1 MESKFENNN
10 NRPVLDPDALRAAG
24 LERIRQLSGN
34 IWSDHNATDPGIT
47 MLEAVSFSIL
57 DLGYRTTF
65 DIRDLLTEPNKS
77 NPSYE
82 YSFHEPYS
90 ILPSA
95 PLTINDYRKL
105 ILENI
110 EGVKN
115 VWLKDTK
122 KTIIVPEAIVKAYN
136 IEKTIEVKGFYNVF
150 IDVNSVDNA
159 EKIVNEV
166 SNLLHKNRNICEDFN
181 TIDENKILK
190 HLPVGIEA
198 DIEVNPDENYSLI
211 LEQISEALSTY
222 ISPDLRLYTLEDML
236 SKGKSVAD
244 IFTGPFPKNG
254 YVDIEEMED
263 FDSVKTLYVS
273 DVIKLIMQIKGVVS
287 VRSMRFVVGGDDWK
301 KVHIDKDNYQ
311 ITINESD
318 KYVFRFDEIKD
329 KPNLNKIN
337 FLLNNYRFNVKIT
350 KGETSKTEDKVKE
363 SDYKLK
369 ESQYRFE
376 KDNATNRDLDRY
388 YTVQN
393 DFPSV
398 YLVGTENIARSETD
412 LRKAQRLQ
420 MKGYLTFFDQLFAD
434 FLTRLNSA
442 KKILSW
448 DTVDKLEDWETRQ
461 KSYLQRILTDYDI
474 DDFHSIVDEKGY
486 ADYFNNSKVFNI
498 NSELDNQNRAL
509 NHLLARFG
517 ESFVNFSIL
526 QYIAN
531 TGDTID
537 DESKFRLIKNKSMML
552 KMLPTLGYRRTMA
565 IDYRSEL
572 SVSPQPI
579 RNMWYDYGNYYAI
592 EQKLY
597 IKLGINDYSPLKKL
611 HPKVAKRA
619 EDNGGVTLFEDNRA
633 TTYTETFGLHI
644 YEHNLLIHSDISEG
658 NFLRQYTDDSKT
670 KYSNDPYSMKVTVVL
685 PGWLNIVQNHQFREI
700 IENAIKEELPA
711 HIAVKICWID
721 PMQMLNLEQQYD
733 IFIQSLRN
741 KDDNDAALS
750 NFVGTLS
757 RLKNIYQEANL
768 DKETLLG
775 YTTLVT
781 EQYKWKIN

>member
-10 NRPVLDPDALRAAG
+10 NRPVLDPDTLRAAG
-24 LERIRQLSGN
+24 LERIRQLSGA

-47 MLEAVSFSIL
+47 ILEVLNFSVL

-65 DIRDLLTEPNKS
+65 DIRDLLTEPDEY

-82 YSFHEPYS
+82 YAFHEPYS

-115 VWLKDTK
+115 VWLKPAK
-122 KTIIVPEAIVKAYN
+122 KTIAVPSAIAKEYN
-136 IEKTIEVKGFYNVF
+136 IKEIISVKGFYDVF

-159 EKIVNEV
+159 EQIANDV

-181 TIDENKILK
+181 AIDEGKVLK

-198 DIEVNPDENYSLI
+198 DIEVNPDENYPLI
-211 LEQISEALSTY
+211 LEQISEALSAY
-222 ISPDLRLYTLEDML
+222 ISPDLRLYTLEEML
-236 SKGKSVAD
+236 AKGKSVAD

-254 YVDIEEMED
+254 YVDIEEMDD
-263 FDSVKTLYVS
+263 FDSVKTLYIS

-287 VRSMRFVVGGDDWK
+287 VRSMRFVVGGDNWG
-301 KVHIDKDNYQ
+301 KVEVNNYQ
-311 ITINESD
+311 ITIRDSE
-318 KYVFRFDEIKD
+318 KYVFRFYGDDLLQDTKTKLNGIK
-329 KPNLNKIN
+329 
-337 FLLNNYRFNVKIT
+337 FLLNNYRFSVKLDKKAETT
-350 KGETSKTEDKVKE
+350 KRVKPFE
-363 SDYKLK
+363 
-369 ESQYRFE
+369 YRFE
-376 KDNATNRDLDRY
+376 KETSTNRKLNKY

-393 DFPSV
+393 DFPAV
-398 YLVGTENIARSETD
+398 YLVGKENISQSETD

-448 DTVDKLEDWETRQ
+448 DTVDKLEDWKTRQ

-474 DDFHSIVDEKGY
+474 DDFHSIIDEKSY

-498 NSELDNQNRAL
+498 DSELDNQNRAL

-526 QYIAN
+526 QYIVN
-531 TGDTID
+531 VGGTID
-537 DESKFRLIKNKSMML
+537 DESKFRLIKNKSTML

-572 SVSPQPI
+572 SASDQPLNNNDN
-579 RNMWYDYGNYYAI
+579 NMWYDYGNYYAI

-597 IKLGINDYSPLKKL
+597 IKLGIKDYSPLKRL

-619 EDNGGVTLFEDNRA
+619 EDNGGVPLFEDNRA
-633 TTYTETFGLHI
+633 AIYTEAFGLHI
-644 YEHNLLIHSDISEG
+644 YEHNLLLSNEISEE
-658 NFLRQYTDDSKT
+658 NFLRQYTDDRKSD
-670 KYSNDPYSMKVTVVL
+670 YSNDPYSMKVTVVL
-685 PGWLNIVQNHQFREI
+685 PGWLNIVQNHQFRTI
-700 IENAIKEELPA
+700 IENAVAEEFPA

-721 PMQMLNLEQQYD
+721 PLQMYRIETSYEDFLKEKRGNE
-733 IFIQSLRN
+733 N
-741 KDDNDAALS
+741 NDTALS
-750 NFVGTLS
+750 VFASTLS

-768 DKETLLG
+768 GKDTILG
-775 YTTLVT
+775 HTTLVT

>member
-110 EGVKN
+110 EGIKN

-122 KTIIVPEAIVKAYN
+122 KKIIVPEAIVKAYN
-136 IEKTIEVKGFYNVF
+136 IEKTIEVKGFYDVF

-350 KGETSKTEDKVKE
+350 KGETSKTEDKVKD

-448 DTVDKLEDWETRQ
+448 DTADKLEDWETRQ

-579 RNMWYDYGNYYAI
+579 SNMWYDYGNYYAI

>member
-47 MLEAVSFSIL
+47 MLEAVSFSVL

-110 EGVKN
+110 EGIKN

-122 KTIIVPEAIVKAYN
+122 KKIIVPESIVKAYN
-136 IEKTIEVKGFYNVF
+136 IERTIEVKGFYDVF

-350 KGETSKTEDKVKE
+350 KGETSKTEDKVKD

-420 MKGYLTFFDQLFAD
+420 MKGYLTFFDQLLAD

-531 TGDTID
+531 NGDTID

>member
-136 IEKTIEVKGFYNVF
+136 IEKTIEVKGFYDVF

-537 DESKFRLIKNKSMML
+537 YESKFRLIKNKSMML

-579 RNMWYDYGNYYAI
+579 SNMWYDYGNYYAI

-619 EDNGGVTLFEDNRA
+619 EDNGGITLFEDNRA

-644 YEHNLLIHSDISEG
+644 YEHNLLIHSDISKE